1 MIIQSPSIDDNINLM
16 IMMSTWTN
24 ICLLSS
30 IVIFV
35 LAQIELKYQYKFIK
49 TEQSMKSKFKKKM
62 KNIFSFFIIDHFFF
76 CFCWYSFNIIDNTM
90 NNENII
96 QHPPQRYTF
105 IVKILNNLI
114 VWANHWQIQKKNN
127 GHFCLFCCNPQDLE
141 FKVSFTCISII
152 FLQPHV
158 KHDGDQRSKKL
169 RLAMLVC
176 HPTFTLSQ

>member
-1 MIIQSPSIDDNINLM
+1 
-16 IMMSTWTN
+16 
-24 ICLLSS
+24 
-30 IVIFV
+30 
-35 LAQIELKYQYKFIK
+35 
-49 TEQSMKSKFKKKM
+49 
-62 KNIFSFFIIDHFFF
+62 
-76 CFCWYSFNIIDNTM
+76 M

-114 VWANHWQIQKKNN
+114 
-127 GHFCLFCCNPQDLE
+127 DLE